1 MRENL
6 QKKSKSGLRGLTRL
20 YAIQMMYKSEFE
32 HKSLEKVI
40 EEAKKNPRILISEEV
55 SLSEI
60 DSEFFTELITKTK
73 EHGEEIDKL
82 IEKNVAKNW
91 SFDRFDKVMQSLLR
105 LGVCELIFFDQIPAN
120 VIFNEYIELA
130 KSFFKKREVGFV
142 NGILNSIF
150 HQQKSV

>member
-20 YAIQMMYKSEFE
+20 YAIQIMYKSEFE

-55 SLSEI
+55 SLNEI

-120 VIFNEYIELA
+120 VIFNEYIEIA

-150 HQQKSV
+150 HQQKSA

>member
-20 YAIQMMYKSEFE
+20 YAIQIMYRTEFE
-32 HKSLEKVI
+32 RKPLEKAL
-40 EEAKKNPRILISEEV
+40 EEAKKNPQILISEEV
-55 SLSEI
+55 SLNEI
-60 DSEFFTELITKTK
+60 DSEFFTELIIKTK
-73 EHGEEIDKL
+73 EHKEEIDKL

-150 HQQKSV
+150 HQQKSA

>member
-55 SLSEI
+55 SLNEI

-120 VIFNEYIELA
+120 VIFNEYIEIA

-150 HQQKSV
+150 HQQKSA

>member
-6 QKKSKSGLRGLTRL
+6 QKKSRSGLRGLTRL
-20 YAIQMMYKSEFE
+20 YAIQMMYRSEFE
-32 HKSLEKVI
+32 HKPLERVI
-40 EEAKKNPRILISEEV
+40 EEAQKDPQILISEEV
-55 SLSEI
+55 SLNEI

-73 EHGEEIDKL
+73 GHRKEIDKL

-91 SFDRFDKVMQSLLR
+91 SFDRFDKVMQALLR
-105 LGVCELIFFDQIPAN
+105 LGTCELVFFDQIPPN
-120 VIFNEYIELA
+120 VIFNEYIEIA

-150 HQQKSV
+150 HQQKSA

>member
-6 QKKSKSGLRGLTRL
+6 RKKSKSSLRGLTRL
-20 YAIQMMYKSEFE
+20 YAIQTMYGSEFE
-32 HKSLEKVI
+32 NKTLEKVI
-40 EEAKKNPRILISEEV
+40 EEAQKNPQILISEEV
-55 SLSEI
+55 SLNEI

-73 EHGEEIDKL
+73 EHREEIDKL

-91 SFDRFDKVMQSLLR
+91 SFDRFDKVMQALLR
-105 LGVCELIFFDQIPAN
+105 LGTCELVFFDQIPAN
-120 VIFNEYIELA
+120 VVFNEYIEIA

-150 HQQKSV
+150 HQQKSA